1 MGLSLRSWARKKKN
15 PKKSFLQAAGQEGM
29 LEQIKKKKK
38 NFNVQKFNGEV
49 WPLISWEQL

>member
-38 NFNVQKFNGEV
+38 KTSMFKNLMGKCGH
-49 WPLISWEQL
+49 